1 MNEISRR
8 VSSSSSL
15 LFLLLPSH
23 ATACV
28 GDVHARC
35 SIFFLAAELCSIS
48 ESFQAARRKKLK
60 DKLAQYKLRVE
71 LVRLVLLCFCRS
83 ACVHPSTH
91 VHACILCMR
100 ACVHVGRKVQG
111 VFFFCVMYLH
121 ASSVNVCCD
130 MCMRVLPLP
139 HSLTHRTRNGRRWR
153 SRWSKKRT

>member
-1 MNEISRR
+1 MQRRPVNEISRR

-111 VFFFCVMYLH
+111 VFFFCDENG
-121 ASSVNVCCD
+121 VNHISDPQNRCHTIVNIPGHL
-130 MCMRVLPLP
+130 RLRIHV
-139 HSLTHRTRNGRRWR
+139 
-153 SRWSKKRT
+153 